1 MFTSIINSVT
11 GTLSIESAII
21 CTLVSLVLG
30 FIISLVYMAQGS
42 YSKNFIIT
50 LVLLPALI
58 QTVIM
63 LVNGNLGTSVAVMG
77 AFSLVRFRSLPGSS
91 REITGIFFS
100 MVIGLATGMGYVTYA
115 AIITVIISLGM
126 ILLSKSK
133 FGEKKGV
140 SKDLKITIPENID
153 YTQIFD
159 DVFEKY
165 TKKSILQK
173 VKTTNMGSMY
183 ELKYSVEMNNE
194 KQEKEF
200 IDELRC
206 RNGNLTIV
214 CGRPEE
220 KDEL

>member
-100 MVIGLATGMGYVTYA
+100 MVIGLATGMGYLTYA

-133 FGEKKGV
+133 FGEKKGI
-140 SKDLKITIPENID
+140 SKDLKVTIPENID

-159 DVFEKY
+159 DIFEKY
-165 TKKSILQK
+165 TKIVMLQK

-183 ELKYSVEMNNE
+183 ELKYSVEMKDE
-194 KQEKEF
+194 TQEKEF
-200 IDELRC
+200 IDALRC

-214 CGRPEE
+214 CGRPME